1 MKKRNGRRIIA
12 CALAFV
18 LMIGV
23 LPTQAFAATDS
34 ELKEIPSVETAEQS
48 VDNVEEVS
56 DGNNG
61 LDPVQNDS
69 ETDSEN
75 KSIGNFEFYIATS
88 SQSVK
93 LASIKD
99 NGKNTI
105 YIPVSLMSKTAILD
119 FTIKSEVTENNIVS
133 SGTYRLITSNG
144 QKLSSYPTMENRLST
159 L

>member
-1 MKKRNGRRIIA
+1 MKKRNGRRIVA

-18 LMIGV
+18 LMIGM
-23 LPTQAFAATDS
+23 LPTQAFAATGSD
-34 ELKEIPSVETAEQS
+34 LKEIPPVETAEQS

-56 DGNNG
+56 DGNNS
-61 LDPVQNDS
+61 LDPIQNDS

-93 LASIKD
+93 LTSSKD

-105 YIPVSLMSKTAILD
+105 YIPSFQCFSPVLK
-119 FTIKSEVTENNIVS
+119 N
-133 SGTYRLITSNG
+133 
-144 QKLSSYPTMENRLST
+144 KLSFQLLGVLFKQRIPMVA
-159 L
+159 